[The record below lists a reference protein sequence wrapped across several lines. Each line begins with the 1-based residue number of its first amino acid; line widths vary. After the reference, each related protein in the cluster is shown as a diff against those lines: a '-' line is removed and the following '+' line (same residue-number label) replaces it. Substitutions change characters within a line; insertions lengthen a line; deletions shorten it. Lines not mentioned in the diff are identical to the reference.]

1 MDQPPL
7 LIADSSTLLNF
18 LVVERM
24 DLMLELGYSLHVV
37 DAVVHEIKSE
47 RAVLDQLIA
56 EGAVTRVVLE
66 GPQITETVASFTL
79 CGLGAGEALSYAA
92 ALELDCA
99 IAIDDRRAVKR
110 AATTA
115 GHLQV
120 VTTSDIIVAALK
132 GGRIEIAQADALKS
146 TWERSHRFRL
156 RFESFAALL
165 EERSS

>member
-37 DAVVHEIKSE
+37 DAVIHEIKSE
-47 RAVLDQLIA
+47 KTLLDQLIA
-56 EGAVTRVVLE
+56 EGTITRVVLE
-66 GPQITETVASFTL
+66 GSQITETVASFTL

-92 ALELDCA
+92 ALELGCA

-110 AATTA
+110 AAPTA
-115 GHLQV
+115 GHLKV
-120 VTTSDIIVAALK
+120 VTTSDIVVAALK
-132 GGRIEIAQADALKS
+132 EGRIELAGAEALKAA
-146 TWERSHRFRL
+146 WERNHKFRL
-156 RFESFAALL
+156 RFVSFAALL
-165 EERSS
+165 EEESR

>member
-1 MDQPPL
+1 MEQPPL

-24 DLMLELGYSLHVV
+24 NLMLELGYSLHIV

-47 RAVLDQLIA
+47 KALLDQLIA
-56 EGAVTRVVLE
+56 EGSITRVVLQ
-66 GPQITETVASFTL
+66 GPQITEAVASFTS

-92 ALELDCA
+92 AVELGCA

-110 AATTA
+110 AAPTA

-120 VTTSDIIVAALK
+120 LTTSDIVVTALK
-132 GGRIEIAQADALKS
+132 EGRIEIEEAEALKAS
-146 TWERSHRFRL
+146 WERNHRFRL
-156 RFESFAALL
+156 QFESFAALL
-165 EERSS
+165 EGKSS